1 MDLSFTTR
9 TRAVRGARQ
18 SSRSGGTSVPQH
30 VDNLIHF
37 WPWRFRVGKSP
48 SFFQGFRLGTMA
60 SPISRG
66 IAFSKESGTATLGGV
81 PGCAQDTVERRRASF
96 ARENVGK
103 GRVGAPCARLR
114 PSPLEPPSTLYSLR
128 PRTSRRGA
136 ARAGGARSAAV
147 GRPHPHLPDREP
159 QAEPPA
165 EGRRRAAAHGA
176 PSPRDAPQ
184 VVVVRPVSRRRGAGQ
199 RACAR
204 GALARCRVNEVPCTY
219 ASGSLA
225 VLRYD
230 RAPIWPLA
238 RLLPGTLW
246 LRGMLGVR
254 CSLTRRR
261 RAPRS
266 GGVYA
271 GKFECAPDSP
281 RAVLR
286 GAALPRGIARRSG
299 AGG

>member
-103 GRVGAPCARLR
+103 ARVGAPCARLR
-114 PSPLEPPSTLYSLR
+114 PSPLAPPSTLYSLR

-204 GALARCRVNEVPCTY
+204 GAAARCRVTQSP
-219 ASGSLA
+219 
-225 VLRYD
+225 
-230 RAPIWPLA
+230 A
-238 RLLPGTLW
+238 R
-246 LRGMLGVR
+246 
-254 CSLTRRR
+254 TRQRQ
-261 RAPRS
+261 S
-266 GGVYA
+266 GGVEVRPRRYLA
-271 GKFECAPDSP
+271 ARTAPPGHSMAQRHAW
-281 RAVLR
+281 RALLPHE
-286 GAALPRGIARRSG
+286 AAEGPAL
-299 AGG
+299 GGRICRQV